1 MSREENIKRKLKK
14 KRSKR
19 TRVLSLALAVMAVFI
34 IKGCATDISQK
45 NTVKA
50 KPEDKAAQKIS
61 KEEEAF
67 TREKRLKEDHLAQV
81 EAMKKAIAKDSNHI
95 NAASKYAYDT
105 KEVRDM
111 MLGNTESD
119 GKKVAFLTFD
129 DGPNNKVTP
138 QVLDILDKENV
149 PATFFVVGYRVTENV
164 SDVVK
169 RIINDGHGIALHSFS
184 HDYKKLYPGR
194 SGNSET
200 ILKEMNQTNDV
211 LKNILG
217 KDFNSHVVRFPG
229 GHMSWKNMDG
239 PVETLKNAG
248 MEWVDWNSL
257 VGDGERKSVRPTS
270 VSGQVN
276 YIKSTLEQNTNKDK
290 AVVLMHDAGNKQLT
304 ADALPQVIQYLRDSG
319 YSFGILK

>member
-1 MSREENIKRKLKK
+1 MSREENIKRKLRKMRN
-14 KRSKR
+14 KR
-19 TRVLSLALAVMAVFI
+19 RVLSLALAVMAIFI
-34 IKGCATDISQK
+34 IKGCATDTSQK
-45 NTVKA
+45 NVAKA
-50 KPEDKAAQKIS
+50 EQQDKAAQKIT
-61 KEEEAF
+61 KEEEVFAK
-67 TREKRLKEDHLAQV
+67 EKKLKEDHLAQV

-111 MLGNTESD
+111 MLGNIESD

-138 QVLDILDKENV
+138 QVLDVLDKENV

-169 RIINDGHGIALHSFS
+169 RIISDGHGIALHSFN

-194 SGNSET
+194 SGNAQN
-200 ILKEMNQTNDV
+200 ILEEMNQANDA

-229 GHMSWKNMDG
+229 GHMSWKNMEG
-239 PVETLKNAG
+239 PVETLKNSG
-248 MEWVDWNSL
+248 MEWVDWNCL

-270 VSGQVN
+270 VSGQLN
-276 YIKSTLEQNTNKDK
+276 YVKSTLEQNTNKDK